1 MTSISINER
10 VYQALA
16 AIEPNTHAVELP
28 DEPTWP
34 ALVFEISSNP
44 EPGWVKDGGYDQNDI
59 VVMTFSRSREQ
70 LVNLKGAIFDAISAL
85 DGFLGDEFAG
95 DAAYQGEAGVYAYVQ
110 NFSIRTRRR

>member
-1 MTSISINER
+1 MTSISINAR
-10 VYQALA
+10 VYEALA
-16 AIEPNTHAVELP
+16 AVEPNTHAVELP

-70 LVNLKGAIFDAISAL
+70 IINLKAAVLQAISAL

-95 DAAYQGEAGVYAYVQ
+95 DADYQGEAGVYAYVQ
-110 NFSIRTRRR
+110 NFQVRTRR